1 MAKTDKERKKWIER
15 PAGIYDDDFRGTSIN
30 FEKSEFEKDSIKA
43 GKGPDMR
50 YEDISSDKLEA
61 GVVIQA
67 KDTTPKEKGEID
79 K

>member
-1 MAKTDKERKKWIER
+1 MAKTNRKKEEWKER

-30 FEKSEFEKDSIKA
+30 FGKSENELDSMKA

-67 KDTTPKEKGEID
+67 KDTTPKEKSGMD